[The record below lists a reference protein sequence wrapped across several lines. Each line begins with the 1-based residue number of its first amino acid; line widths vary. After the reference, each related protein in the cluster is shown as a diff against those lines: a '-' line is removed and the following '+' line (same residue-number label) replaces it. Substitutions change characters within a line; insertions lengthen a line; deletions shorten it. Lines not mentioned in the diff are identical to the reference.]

1 MSDQESNNK
10 KLERMG
16 IDLPKRKESGKHHP
30 RETFTLTFSS
40 DPITSNST
48 YYRIIYPW
56 QLFTYS
62 DNSSSSW
69 SSTGDH
75 HG

>member
-16 IDLPKRKESGKHHP
+16 IDLPKRKESGNHQGNG
-30 RETFTLTFSS
+30 RTLTFYS

-62 DNSSSSW
+62 DNSSSS
-69 SSTGDH
+69 
-75 HG
+75 